1 MMKTHEAKN
10 IFTLLKTA
18 YHLYFSIE
26 EEKQWIIL
34 LEKFGDFEI
43 TRERLERYILS
54 GYTEAP
60 TMAHL
65 LSKNI
70 LVGLV
75 DITDKLYR

>member
-18 YHLYFSIE
+18 YHLHFSI

-54 GYTEAP
+54 GYIEAP

-75 DITDKLYR
+75 EITDKLYR